1 MSLAP
6 VIAIVGPS
14 GVGKD
19 SVMAAL
25 TARDPNIQP
34 ARRVITRPEG
44 EEGEDFVRAT
54 VSEFDAMQ
62 DRGEFVLSWS
72 AHGLNYGIPVAISQ
86 QRQHARAVLVN
97 LSRNVLKK
105 AEDAFGDF
113 IVISLT
119 ADPKVLADR
128 VADRGRETPADQ
140 AKRLARFVTLPEGLT
155 RVVEINN
162 DGPLDLTVDAILAQL
177 EPVRG

>member
-25 TARDPNIQP
+25 TARDPNIQLV
-34 ARRVITRPEG
+34 RRVITRPKG
-44 EEGEDFVRAT
+44 EEGEDFTRAT
-54 VSEFDAMQ
+54 VSEFIVMQ
-62 DRGEFVLSWS
+62 DRGDFVLSWS
-72 AHGLNYGIPVAISQ
+72 AHGLSYGIPVAISR

-97 LSRNVLKK
+97 LSRNVLKQ
-105 AEDAFGDF
+105 AEGAFGDF

-119 ADPKVLADR
+119 ADPAVLAQR
-128 VADRGRETPADQ
+128 VADRERETPADQ
-140 AKRLARFVTLPEGLT
+140 AKRLARSVALPEGLT

-162 DGPLDLTVDAILAQL
+162 DGSLDHTVDAILAQL
-177 EPVRG
+177 TPVRG